1 MDQLS
6 TLFFSVVSL
15 EVCMAY
21 YNAFMDTHES
31 MKKKITTT
39 LTALNEIW
47 LRTQP
52 RHHYSEYLGKVSWVY
67 EPALHMFYNVK
78 EDITKEHKFKKLPW
92 LSAEVYYG
100 ETKLDDCSVWV
111 SELHYR
117 DYGSASA
124 GDGAD
129 RQSPQLTADV
139 VLQAWATEKAHII
152 DYLNVDAYR
161 IVVIDEEGND
171 KTYKMGDCAI

>member
-21 YNAFMDTHES
+21 YNAFMDTHEN
-31 MKKKITTT
+31 MKKKLTTT

-67 EPALHMFYNVK
+67 EPALHMLYNVK

-117 DYGSASA
+117 DYGCACA
-124 GDGAD
+124 VA
-129 RQSPQLTADV
+129 QLTADV
-139 VLQAWATEKAHII
+139 VLQAWATEKAHTI

-171 KTYKMGDCAI
+171 RTYKMGDCAI

>member
-1 MDQLS
+1 ML
-6 TLFFSVVSL
+6 
-15 EVCMAY
+15 
-21 YNAFMDTHES
+21 
-31 MKKKITTT
+31 
-39 LTALNEIW
+39 
-47 LRTQP
+47 
-52 RHHYSEYLGKVSWVY
+52 
-67 EPALHMFYNVK
+67 YNVK

-117 DYGSASA
+117 DYGS
-124 GDGAD
+124 GQEP
-129 RQSPQLTADV
+129 RLTTDV
-139 VLQAWATEKAHII
+139 VLQAWATEKAHTI

>member
-1 MDQLS
+1 
-6 TLFFSVVSL
+6 
-15 EVCMAY
+15 MAY
-21 YNAFMDTHES
+21 YNAFMDTHENV
-31 MKKKITTT
+31 KKKLSTT
-39 LTALNEIW
+39 LAALNEIW
-47 LRTQP
+47 LSTQP

-67 EPALHMFYNVK
+67 EPALLLLYNIK

-117 DYGSASA
+117 DYMG
-124 GDGAD
+124 GLEP
-129 RQSPQLTADV
+129 RLTADV
-139 VLQAWATEKAHII
+139 VLQAWATEKAHTI
-152 DYLNVDAYR
+152 DHLNVDAYR
-161 IVVIDEEGND
+161 IEVIDEEGND